1 MVVGVQQIAVHD
13 NATCQSTLI
22 YAYPDYVNSTVAI
35 TPGKGNIH
43 FPAGSLI
50 IKNFGPYGA
59 VQKATLRLVDSAGNI
74 LYEETAYLDVN
85 QTLSNSKPIYL
96 DMPTQNVNLNLVA
109 GEYMDSTF
117 YAEDIIP
124 FTLKPLG
131 TYTLTVN
138 SSPVSAQFQKN
149 SATYTTPHSQQV
161 PAGSTVTVTVAA
173 YTSDAAGTA
182 YKFDHWEDGST
193 DPTRIIT
200 VNANTTVTAYYV
212 QTTQTYTL
220 TISVEPAEGGT
231 TNPPPGQHTY
241 YEGTTVTVTA
251 TPASGYKFD
260 HWLLDGEARTEN
272 PITITMD
279 RNHTLTAY
287 FATIPTYT
295 LTVVIQPPDGGTVTL
310 NPPTGPY
317 PEGTIVT
324 ATATPA
330 TGYKF
335 DHWELDTQV
344 RAENPTTITMDKNYT
359 LTAYFTQV
367 PIHRLTIAVS
377 DPSMGTTNPA
387 PGTYTYSEGS
397 TVTVQAIPNTGYRF
411 KNWTLDT
418 TSSTENPIT
427 VYMDKDYT
435 LTAYFEAAPAPQY
448 ATLTGTVT
456 GLFGKP
462 VSGAAISLN
471 NQYRT
476 ATDANGKYTI
486 QNITPGTYALTAS
499 HPLYETKII
508 TVSLPQPT
516 TYTVDITLQFKRIYI
531 VAGAGALSAII
542 AAISWAVRK

>member
-85 QTLSNSKPIYL
+85 QTLSNSQPIYL
-96 DMPTQNVNLNLVA
+96 DMPTQNVNLNLIA
-109 GEYMDSTF
+109 GEYIDTTF
-117 YAEDIIP
+117 YAEDNIP
-124 FTLKPLG
+124 FTLTPLG
-131 TYTLTVN
+131 TYTLTVQ
-138 SSPVSAQFQKN
+138 STPVSAQFQKN

-161 PAGSTVTVTVAA
+161 PAGSTVTVTAAA

-220 TISVEPAEGGT
+220 TISVEPAGGGT

-260 HWLLDGEARTEN
+260 HWELDG
-272 PITITMD
+272 
-279 RNHTLTAY
+279 
-287 FATIPTYT
+287 
-295 LTVVIQPPDGGTVTL
+295 
-310 NPPTGPY
+310 
-317 PEGTIVT
+317 
-324 ATATPA
+324 
-330 TGYKF
+330 
-335 DHWELDTQV
+335 QV
-344 RAENPTTITMDKNYT
+344 RTENPTTITMDKDYT
-359 LTAYFTQV
+359 LTAYFTPV
-367 PIHRLTIAVS
+367 PTHTLTIAVN
-377 DPSMGTTNPA
+377 DPSMGTTNPT
-387 PGTYTYSEGS
+387 PGTYTYNEGS
-397 TVTVQAIPNTGYRF
+397 TVKVQAIPNTGYRF

-486 QNITPGTYALTAS
+486 QNITPGTYTLTAS
-499 HPLYETKII
+499 HPLYETKIV